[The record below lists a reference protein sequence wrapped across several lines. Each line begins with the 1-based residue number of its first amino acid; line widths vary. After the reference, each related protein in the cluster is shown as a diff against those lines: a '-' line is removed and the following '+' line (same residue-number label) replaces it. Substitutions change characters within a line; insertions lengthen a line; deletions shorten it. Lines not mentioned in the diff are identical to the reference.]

1 MKKIYVSPMTECYSA
16 EMGQMVCASVTV
28 NGIVGVNGSYNA
40 EQPNGGEDMPG
51 FGGYVGGGEDDGP
64 ESTAKELDLW
74 GDIEW

>member
-64 ESTAKELDLW
+64 ASTAKELDLW
-74 GDIEW
+74 GDFDW